1 MSPFQIWLE
10 ENFVL
15 VLSVAFGLSVL
26 FVVLGGLSVWRTGR
40 QLARPPRP
48 LVRFGLSLVL
58 LVVGVGGTLR
68 FLDGLNTVVPATK
81 AQKRMLGEPAPAL
94 GFALVTEEGEG
105 RLADY
110 RDRVVLVNVW
120 ATWCPPCREEMP
132 ALDKLHRT
140 YSEEG
145 LVVLQISDE
154 RPEKVAGYLAENPMS
169 TVHGIARPIPW
180 PEFGR
185 PTSFVVD
192 RDGVVRKIITGARD
206 YEGFERLV
214 RAYL

>member
-1 MSPFQIWLE
+1 MNPFLIWLE

-26 FVVLGGLSVWRTGR
+26 TVVLGGLGVWRKGR
-40 QLARPPRP
+40 RLRQPPRP
-48 LVRFGLSLVL
+48 IIGFGLSLVL
-58 LVVGVGGTLR
+58 LVVGIFGVRL
-68 FLDGLNTVVPATK
+68 FSDGLRTVVPAVR
-81 AQKRMLGEPAPAL
+81 AQNRMLGEPAPAL
-94 GFALVTEEGEG
+94 DFTRVSEEGEG

-110 RDRVVLVNVW
+110 RGQVVLVNMW

-132 ALDKLHRT
+132 ALDQLQAT
-140 YSEEG
+140 YADEG

-154 RPEKVAGYLAENPMS
+154 DRATVAKYLDEQPMS
-169 TVHGIARPIPW
+169 TVHGIAQPIPW

-185 PTSFVVD
+185 PTTFIVD
-192 RDGVVRKIITGARD
+192 REGVVRKTISGARD
-206 YEGFERLV
+206 YAGFERMV

>member
-1 MSPFQIWLE
+1 MSPFLIWLE
-10 ENFVL
+10 ENLVL
-15 VLSVAFGLSVL
+15 VLIVAFGISVL
-26 FVVLGGLSVWRTGR
+26 CLVLGGLGVWRTGR

-48 LVRFGLSLVL
+48 LLRFGFSLVL
-58 LVVGVGGTLR
+58 LVVGAGGTLR

-81 AQKRMLGEPAPAL
+81 AQKRMFGEPAPAL
-94 GFALVTEEGEG
+94 EFALVSGEGEG

-110 RDRVVLVNVW
+110 RDRVVLVNMW

-132 ALDKLHRT
+132 ALDKLHTT

-154 RPEKVAGYLAENPMS
+154 RREKVAGYLAENPMS
-169 TVHGIARPIPW
+169 TVHGVARPIPW

-185 PTSFVVD
+185 PTTFVVD

-206 YEGFERLV
+206 YAGFERLV